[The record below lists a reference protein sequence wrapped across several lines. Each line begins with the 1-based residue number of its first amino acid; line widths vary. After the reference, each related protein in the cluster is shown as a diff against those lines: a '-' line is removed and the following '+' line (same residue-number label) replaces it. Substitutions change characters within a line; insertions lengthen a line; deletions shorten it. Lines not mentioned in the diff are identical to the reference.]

1 MDGKLMKP
9 KIDFAFK
16 EIMMDNEVRKGFLSA
31 VLKIKPEDIKE
42 TNILNT
48 YLRKKHKND
57 KFGILDVR
65 ILMNDDTEIDVEIQL
80 MVFKAWTSRTLF
92 YVSKMVTEQIEEG
105 EDYSEIKKCV
115 SISIL
120 DFKLFD
126 DTEEFYLCFHL
137 REDTRNTLYN
147 DKIEFHVIELPKLPE
162 ELKEKNSD
170 LLLWSKFLDAE
181 REEEFKMLAEKNV
194 YVGKAYSML
203 QNISMDKEKQLEYTA
218 RQKEILDYNQLMK
231 EFSDAGRK
239 EGEEIGKKIGEKIG
253 EKNNQYKTAR
263 KSIKAGLPVGL
274 ISEITGLPVEEI
286 EKLYENME

>member
-1 MDGKLMKP
+1 MD
-9 KIDFAFK
+9 
-16 EIMMDNEVRKGFLSA
+16 DN
-31 VLKIKPEDIKE
+31 
-42 TNILNT
+42 
-48 YLRKKHKND
+48 
-57 KFGILDVR
+57 
-65 ILMNDDTEIDVEIQL
+65 TEIDVEIQL

-126 DTEEFYLCFHL
+126 DTEEFYSCFHL
-137 REDTRNTLYN
+137 REDTRNTLYS

-162 ELKEKNSD
+162 ELKEENSD

-194 YVGKAYSML
+194 YVGKAYSRL

-218 RQKEILDYNQLMK
+218 RQKEILDYNQMMK
-231 EFSDAGRK
+231 EFSDAGRNRR
-239 EGEEIGKKIGEKIG
+239 KK
-253 EKNNQYKTAR
+253 
-263 KSIKAGLPVGL
+263 
-274 ISEITGLPVEEI
+274 
-286 EKLYENME
+286 

>member
-1 MDGKLMKP
+1 
-9 KIDFAFK
+9 
-16 EIMMDNEVRKGFLSA
+16 
-31 VLKIKPEDIKE
+31 
-42 TNILNT
+42 
-48 YLRKKHKND
+48 
-57 KFGILDVR
+57 
-65 ILMNDDTEIDVEIQL
+65 MNDDTEIDVEIQL

-126 DTEEFYLCFHL
+126 DTEEFYSCFHL
-137 REDTRNTLYN
+137 REDTRNTLYS

-162 ELKEKNSD
+162 ELKEENSD

>member
-1 MDGKLMKP
+1 MDVKLMKP

-16 EIMMDNEVRKGFLSA
+16 EIMMDDEVRKGFLSA

-42 TNILNT
+42 TKILNT

-126 DTEEFYLCFHL
+126 DTEEFYSCFHL
-137 REDTRNTLYN
+137 REDTRNTLYS

-162 ELKEKNSD
+162 ELKEENSD

-194 YVGKAYSML
+194 YVGKAYSKL

-231 EFSDAGRK
+231 EFSDAGRR
-239 EGEEIGKKIGEKIG
+239 EGEEIGKR
-253 EKNNQYKTAR
+253 NNQYKTAR

-274 ISEITGLPVEEI
+274 ISEITGLTIEEI
-286 EKLYENME
+286 EKLYTDME

>member
-1 MDGKLMKP
+1 
-9 KIDFAFK
+9 
-16 EIMMDNEVRKGFLSA
+16 
-31 VLKIKPEDIKE
+31 
-42 TNILNT
+42 
-48 YLRKKHKND
+48 
-57 KFGILDVR
+57 
-65 ILMNDDTEIDVEIQL
+65 MNDDTEIDVEIQL

-126 DTEEFYLCFHL
+126 DTEEFYSCFHL
-137 REDTRNTLYN
+137 REDTRNTLYS